1 MRAITARDLDLD
13 DTRPARDLDLDDT
26 RPARPRRRPGRQTAR
41 RAAIAES
48 IGVQRARTAGL
59 ARIAA

>member
-1 MRAITARDLDLD
+1 MRAITVRDLTDD
-13 DTRPARDLDLDDT
+13 DTRPART
-26 RPARPRRRPGRQTAR
+26 RRRPGRQNDR

>member
-1 MRAITARDLDLD
+1 MRTNAARDLADD
-13 DTRPARDLDLDDT
+13 DTRPART
-26 RPARPRRRPGRQTAR
+26 RRRPGRQTVR
-41 RAAIAES
+41 RAAIADS